1 MFEVGKTYETK
12 GHGEFE
18 CIAVTETHAWMKVG
32 DQGAG
37 YVWTQDGKSVSLSQE
52 WDIKP
57 KPREFWIGEISRIVS
72 EYEQPG
78 MIHVREVLE

>member
-1 MFEVGKTYETK
+1 MFEVGKTYETNSR
-12 GHGEFE
+12 GEFE
-18 CIAVTETHAWMKVG
+18 CIAVTETHAWMKAG
-32 DQGAG
+32 DWQAA
-37 YVWTQDGKSVSLSQE
+37 YVWTHDGSSVSLSHY

-57 KPREFWIGEISRIVS
+57 HQREFWIGEISRIVS